1 MGRWGDG
8 VCVYLCICYSL
19 EPPIDTECYW
29 NLIMSDGNK
38 HIESNRNSWLCFYLD
53 VWILLATDI
62 IYISDVLRI
71 KLYTQLKLRSNKVIE
86 MEHTHNSHEIKNA
99 YHKYYTGAG

>member
-1 MGRWGDG
+1 MNKSRNDDWKLQLSMGRWGDG

-29 NLIMSDGNK
+29 NLIMSDGNQ

-62 IYISDVLRI
+62 IYIRRI
-71 KLYTQLKLRSNKVIE
+71 TN
-86 MEHTHNSHEIKNA
+86 
-99 YHKYYTGAG
+99 